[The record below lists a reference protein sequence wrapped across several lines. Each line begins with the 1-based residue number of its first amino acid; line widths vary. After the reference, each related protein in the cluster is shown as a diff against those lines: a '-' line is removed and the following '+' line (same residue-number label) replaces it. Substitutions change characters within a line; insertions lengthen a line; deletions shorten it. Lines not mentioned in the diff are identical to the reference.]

1 MSTNREQTG
10 PVVDSML
17 DKLPMLHAENAAL
30 KAKLLALEREN
41 ERLRERVA
49 QLEKRD

>member
-1 MSTNREQTG
+1 MSTYREETG

-17 DKLPMLHAENAAL
+17 DKLTMLQKENAAL
-30 KAKLLALEREN
+30 KAKLVALEREN

-49 QLEKRD
+49 QLEKRE